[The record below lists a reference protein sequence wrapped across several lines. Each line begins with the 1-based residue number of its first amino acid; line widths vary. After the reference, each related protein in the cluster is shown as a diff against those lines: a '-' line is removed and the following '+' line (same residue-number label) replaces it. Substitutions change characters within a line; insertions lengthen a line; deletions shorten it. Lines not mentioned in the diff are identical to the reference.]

1 MFQIILT
8 LGVHKTKITAPLDKM
23 QEGLNTEQG
32 GELGR
37 GRHSSN
43 SSCHIMG
50 VGPSSIQWEKLPLG
64 QRGKEQEGALR
75 IYILFVYASTTPHD

>member
-8 LGVHKTKITAPLDKM
+8 LGVHQTKITAPLEKM

-37 GRHSSN
+37 GRHNSGFSRHITWDSPSN
-43 SSCHIMG
+43 
-50 VGPSSIQWEKLPLG
+50 IQWEKLPLNWRWSCASIFYVCT
-64 QRGKEQEGALR
+64 QL
-75 IYILFVYASTTPHD
+75 LFLMTHD

>member
-1 MFQIILT
+1 
-8 LGVHKTKITAPLDKM
+8 M

-75 IYILFVYASTTPHD
+75 IYILFVYASTTPHDWMCNDCIFQITKASSPP